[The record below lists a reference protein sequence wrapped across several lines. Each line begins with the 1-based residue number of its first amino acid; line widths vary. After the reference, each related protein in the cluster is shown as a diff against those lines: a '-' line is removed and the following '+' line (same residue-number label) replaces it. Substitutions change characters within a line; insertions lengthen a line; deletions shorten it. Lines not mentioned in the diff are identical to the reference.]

1 MISRDFE
8 QEWIE
13 YLMLTPPDLSPDAIR
28 EFLREMWGLRV
39 REATFLA
46 IGADANAFVFRVETA
61 DGAAYFLKLR
71 RGPFD
76 TVTVEVPA
84 FLHDH
89 GIGAVMAPILTQAGA
104 LWASGR
110 GFEWLLYPFFDG
122 QNGFDTPLSEAQ
134 WVTLGQSLRAV
145 HAAAAPS
152 ELARRIPVE
161 DYSARWREITLDFDA
176 QVDAS
181 ALEGEPVSARLS
193 ALWREKRAIILDLVE
208 RSDALARLMAL
219 RDLPY
224 VLCHTDLHAGNVLLG
239 AQGDLAIVDWDAP
252 LLAPKERDLM
262 FIGGGIGGV
271 WTQPAESAAFY
282 RGYGPTEID
291 ALAMAYYRIERIVVD
306 IAEYG
311 MQIFGV
317 QGSVEDREVGLERL
331 IGLFNPNPVLES
343 ANQSYHNYLH
353 GA

>member
-1 MISRDFE
+1 
-8 QEWIE
+8 
-13 YLMLTPPDLSPDAIR
+13 
-28 EFLREMWGLRV
+28 
-39 REATFLA
+39 
-46 IGADANAFVFRVETA
+46 
-61 DGAAYFLKLR
+61 
-71 RGPFD
+71 
-76 TVTVEVPA
+76 
-84 FLHDH
+84 
-89 GIGAVMAPILTQAGA
+89 
-104 LWASGR
+104 
-110 GFEWLLYPFFDG
+110 
-122 QNGFDTPLSEAQ
+122 
-134 WVTLGQSLRAV
+134 V
-145 HAAAAPS
+145 HAAALPP

-219 RDLPY
+219 RDMPC

-271 WTQPAESAAFY
+271 WTEPAESAAFY

-317 QGSVEDREVGLERL
+317 QGSIEDREVGLERL

-343 ANQSYHNYLH
+343 ANQSYRDYQR